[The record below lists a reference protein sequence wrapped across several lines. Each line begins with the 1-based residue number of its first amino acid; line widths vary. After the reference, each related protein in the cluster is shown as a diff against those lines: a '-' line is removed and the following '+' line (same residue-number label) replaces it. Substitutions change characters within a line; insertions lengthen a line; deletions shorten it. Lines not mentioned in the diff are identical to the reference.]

1 MGDQVNFVVTQ
12 PKFSL
17 RHYISVADNDARFII
32 VIASDWLLIVVL
44 YSGPIMYGNMATVSR
59 AYSSIS
65 QIWTTVRTILNGVCV
80 RWLSNINLVFRP
92 LLGVEKQGGRVGSL
106 NNGLLTLTMTCRKK
120 IIFRSSFRTFL
131 REASRNKILISVTV
145 YWSFLKSDWKEH

>member
-44 YSGPIMYGNMATVSR
+44 YSGPIMRGKWR
-59 AYSSIS
+59 PFEGPIPAY
-65 QIWTTVRTILNGVCV
+65 
-80 RWLSNINLVFRP
+80 
-92 LLGVEKQGGRVGSL
+92 
-106 NNGLLTLTMTCRKK
+106 
-120 IIFRSSFRTFL
+120 
-131 REASRNKILISVTV
+131 
-145 YWSFLKSDWKEH
+145 LKFEQLYEQF

>member
-1 MGDQVNFVVTQ
+1 MIRDNPESFYNGSLANKIVRDIRKRGGIITLQDLREYKVIRRKAIINKLNDMTWYTAPPPASGPVITLILNILKGKEPNEEPSKEISLMGDQVNFVVIQ

-44 YSGPIMYGNMATVSR
+44 YSGPIMCGNMATVSR

-65 QIWTTVRTILNGVCV
+65 QI
-80 RWLSNINLVFRP
+80 
-92 LLGVEKQGGRVGSL
+92 
-106 NNGLLTLTMTCRKK
+106 
-120 IIFRSSFRTFL
+120 
-131 REASRNKILISVTV
+131 
-145 YWSFLKSDWKEH
+145 

>member
-65 QIWTTVRTILNGVCV
+65 QI
-80 RWLSNINLVFRP
+80 
-92 LLGVEKQGGRVGSL
+92 
-106 NNGLLTLTMTCRKK
+106 
-120 IIFRSSFRTFL
+120 
-131 REASRNKILISVTV
+131 
-145 YWSFLKSDWKEH
+145 